1 MTSTLSSMTG
11 FARASGAI
19 NGFAWAWEP
28 NSVNGKGLDVRLR
41 LPPNFER
48 LEQQAR
54 ALASAK
60 FKRGNL
66 QIGLQVQE
74 QRREGTVLVNDELL
88 EKLAAIA
95 EKHRESVGGPPV
107 DVAQL
112 LNVRGVVEL
121 VDAMPDETTLTAQD
135 AELLLGLEETLTELA
150 KARRNEGE
158 RLAAILADQIVRI
171 ESLALQARDNPA
183 RRPEAVRQ
191 RLSEQV
197 QRLLDASTSFDQQ
210 RLYQEAMLLVTKS
223 DIQEELDRLL
233 SHVAAARKLLQASE
247 AAGRKLDFLVQELN
261 REANTLCSKSADISL
276 TETGLELKL
285 VIDNLRE
292 QALNIE

>member
-1 MTSTLSSMTG
+1 
-11 FARASGAI
+11 
-19 NGFAWAWEP
+19 
-28 NSVNGKGLDVRLR
+28 
-41 LPPNFER
+41 
-48 LEQQAR
+48 
-54 ALASAK
+54 
-60 FKRGNL
+60 
-66 QIGLQVQE
+66 VQE

-95 EKHRESVGGPPV
+95 ERHRESVGGPPV
-107 DVAQL
+107 DVALL

-121 VDAMPDETTLTAQD
+121 VDAMPDETTLTTQD
-135 AELLLGLEETLTELA
+135 SELLLGLEETLMELA

-158 RLAAILADQIVRI
+158 RLAIVLADQIARI

-197 QRLLDASTSFDQQ
+197 QRLLDASASLDQQ
-210 RLYQEAMLLVTKS
+210 RLYQEAMLLATKS

-233 SHVAAARKLLQASE
+233 SHVAAARKLLQSPE

-261 REANTLCSKSADISL
+261 REANTLCSKSGDISL